1 MKAQVFIIIGKSG
14 SGKGTQA
21 ELLVQHIKNMGS
33 DVHHLEMGGAFR
45 DFLRESNYTAVQ
57 SKDIANKGGLQ
68 PDFLANYFYT
78 EEFVKY
84 FNGERN
90 FILDGTPR
98 TKRQAR
104 ILDGTLR
111 FYGVDKPVVIHLNVS
126 DDSVIQRMKERGRG
140 DDQIEAIRTRLTWF
154 QEDTVRALEFFQK
167 HDDYY
172 SYIELNGDQSVETIH
187 TQLLEALEKNEA

>member
-1 MKAQVFIIIGKSG
+1 MKAQAFIVIGKSG

-21 ELLVQHIKNMGS
+21 ELLVNKIKEKGG
-33 DVHHLEMGGAFR
+33 DVHHLEMGHAFR
-45 DFLRESNYTAVQ
+45 DFLRESNYTALQ
-57 SKDIANKGGLQ
+57 SKEIAGRGGLQ

-78 EEFVKY
+78 EEFIKY

-111 FYGVDKPVVIHLNVS
+111 FYGVEKPVVIHLDVS
-126 DDSVIQRMKERGRG
+126 DESVISRMQERGRG
-140 DDQIEAIRTRLTWF
+140 DDQIEAIKTRLTWF
-154 QEDTVRALEFFQK
+154 KEDTLRALEFFQK
-167 HDDYY
+167 HNDYY
-172 SYIELNGDQSVETIH
+172 TYITLDGDRSVEEIH
-187 TQLLEALEKNEA
+187 DDLLNQIQL

>member
-1 MKAQVFIIIGKSG
+1 MFF
-14 SGKGTQA
+14 
-21 ELLVQHIKNMGS
+21 ELLVNKIKEKGG
-33 DVHHLEMGGAFR
+33 DVHHLEMGHAFR
-45 DFLRESNYTAVQ
+45 DFLRESNYTALQ
-57 SKDIANKGGLQ
+57 SKEIAGRGGLQ

-78 EEFVKY
+78 EEFIKY

-111 FYGVDKPVVIHLNVS
+111 FYGVHKPVVIHLDVS
-126 DDSVIQRMKERGRG
+126 DESVISRMQERGRG
-140 DDQIEAIRTRLTWF
+140 DDQIEAIKTRLAWF
-154 QEDTVRALEFFQK
+154 EEDTTRALEFFKK

-172 SYIELNGDQSVETIH
+172 EYITLNGDRSVEEIH
-187 TQLLEALEKNEA
+187 ENLLNQIQL